1 MVSKTTCTM
10 NRVSLALDPA
20 TVLLFDLDGTITDSY
35 DGITRSYVHAFAQ
48 IGAAPPTAAALRG
61 VVGPPLRV
69 SMRRFG
75 LDDHQVSAA
84 IAAYRER
91 YLSVGWLENRV
102 FDGMAE
108 LLSALA
114 QSGRTMAITTSK
126 DEAIAQR
133 IVDHFGLTRHF
144 AVVAGAGDDGTRPT
158 KADVIAHALGVL
170 QSSQNPSQAVM
181 IGDRSHDVEGAAAHG
196 IPTIGVR
203 WGYALPGELEI
214 AQAQARVPR
223 PAGAAEMGTPQ
234 AEWIVDSVQRLRE
247 ELGV

>member
-1 MVSKTTCTM
+1 MVSDTTCTM
-10 NRVSLALDPA
+10 KPVTLALDPA
-20 TVLLFDLDGTITDSY
+20 TTLLFDLDGTITDSY
-35 DGITRSYVHAFAQ
+35 VGITRSYVHAFAE
-48 IGAAPPTAAALRG
+48 IGVEPPSADALRG

-69 SMRRFG
+69 SMRQFG
-75 LDDHQVSAA
+75 LDEEQVVAA

-91 YLSVGWLENRV
+91 YLSIGWLENRV
-102 FDGMAE
+102 YEGMAE
-108 LLSALA
+108 LLADLSL
-114 QSGRTMAITTSK
+114 SGRTLAITTSK
-126 DEAIAQR
+126 DEVIARR
-133 IVDHFGLTRHF
+133 IVEHFGLTRYF

-170 QSSQNPSQAVM
+170 QSTPNPSKAVM

-203 WGYALPGELEI
+203 WGYALPGEIET
-214 AQAQARVPR
+214 AQAQVRLPGPTGVA
-223 PAGAAEMGTPQ
+223 AMGAAQ

>member
-1 MVSKTTCTM
+1 M
-10 NRVSLALDPA
+10 NRVSLALDPTTA
-20 TVLLFDLDGTITDSY
+20 LLFDLDGTITDSY
-35 DGITRSYVHAFAQ
+35 DGITRSYVHAFTE
-48 IGAAPPTAAALRG
+48 IGVEPPSAEALRG

-69 SMRRFG
+69 SMRQFG
-75 LDDHQVSAA
+75 LTDDQVSAA

-102 FDGMAE
+102 FDGMAD
-108 LLSALA
+108 LLADLAL
-114 QSGRTMAITTSK
+114 SGRTMAITTSK
-126 DEAIAQR
+126 DEAIARR
-133 IVDHFGLTRHF
+133 IVDNFGLTRYF

-170 QSSQNPSQAVM
+170 QSTVNPSQAVM

-203 WGYALPGELEI
+203 WGYALPGELET
-214 AQAQARVPR
+214 AQAQVPGA
-223 PAGAAEMGTPQ
+223 AGAAGMGTAQ